1 MAVQILAATTSVRI
15 IAVDLSDEALE
26 LAGRL
31 GAQHTVKSD
40 ADAPAFIRE
49 LVGPPPGGAEAVF
62 DFVGVDPTVKFAA
75 SVVSTGGR
83 LMLVGLGGGTLP
95 IKPGV
100 ADIGVP
106 METRV
111 VVPFWGTR
119 AELAEVIALARAGR
133 LTAHVETF
141 PLANAEEAYE
151 RLTAGALQGRAVI
164 VPGARADRPG
174 EPAQAKGAAAR
185 E

>member
-15 IAVDLSDEALE
+15 IAVDLSDDALE

-40 ADAPAFIRE
+40 ANASTFIRE

-62 DFVGVDPTVKFAA
+62 DFVGVTATVKLAA
-75 SVVSTGGR
+75 SVVSTGGQ

-100 ADIGVP
+100 TDIGVP

-111 VVPFWGTR
+111 IVPFWGTR
-119 AELAEVIALARAGR
+119 AELAEVIALAQAGR
-133 LTAHVETF
+133 VTAHVESF
-141 PLANAEEAYE
+141 PLAHADEAYK
-151 RLTAGALQGRAVI
+151 RLRDGVLRGRAVI
-164 VPGARADRPG
+164 VPGARADLPR
-174 EPAQAKGAAAR
+174 EAEKTKGAVAR
-185 E
+185 